1 MSEKIILTAE
11 MIQAAKDYIPVV
23 IKESWVNDCA
33 EKCFNRLSI
42 TADGEELPPMY
53 MVNDSLKARYLMAA
67 FVGLYLQEK
76 YVSDEKDPMLM
87 CEEDYDKW
95 AGSHVFNQIERMKR
109 EPDVRDKCFD
119 LLYDYRMLEK
129 RFHSAIIGLL
139 TVQND
144 PVIRQ
149 NEMMANQMKALPELL
164 GQLKELQEKVET
176 DAERP
181 IQ

>member
-1 MSEKIILTAE
+1 MTA
-11 MIQAAKDYIPVV
+11 D
-23 IKESWVNDCA
+23 
-33 EKCFNRLSI
+33 KCCNRLSI
-42 TADGEELPPMY
+42 TADGEQMPPMY
-53 MVNDSLKARYLMAA
+53 MINDSLKSRYLLGA
-67 FVGLYLQEK
+67 FVGMYLGMK
-76 YVSDEKDPMLM
+76 YEPDASDKLLM
-87 CEEDYDKW
+87 SEMDYDKW
-95 AGSHVFNQIERMKR
+95 AGSHVLNQMERLKR
-109 EPDVRDKCFD
+109 DTDVRDKCFD